1 MVEIAATYSGPDMIG
16 SLQAMKVALV
26 NLGFPD
32 YPVAL
37 ANALARR
44 VNLTFIQAARLTDPW
59 QAQIDPNIHLLVR
72 GLPRIRDP
80 RSLAAVLALLRNL
93 CNLKPDILHL
103 QDSVNPWF
111 DLIAA
116 SHDLPPMVVTVHDAT
131 RHPGENRGEWFTG
144 YLRKRLLLR
153 ARAVIVHASIQRDL
167 LCSRWEIP
175 RNRVHVVQHGEMG
188 SLYRGATTGK
198 PGEIV
203 QRNPESV
210 LFFGRVL
217 PYKGLGILI
226 DAMKIVRKTI
236 PDAKLI
242 IAGRGGQ
249 IARSP
254 LVDLEQTWVEII
266 DRFIPHAEV
275 VGLFSRAGMAVL
287 PYVEASQS
295 GVACLAMGLG
305 TPVIASAIGGLE
317 ELIVDGVNG
326 ILVPPADATALAL
339 AIMSLMRDE
348 NLPRRLSSAAS
359 MRSQSDLAWSSIAD
373 ETVRLYKHALEVQ

>member
-1 MVEIAATYSGPDMIG
+1 MG
-16 SLQAMKVALV
+16 SLQVMNVTLV

-44 VNLTFIQAARLTDPW
+44 VNLTFIQPARLTDPW
-59 QAQIDPNIHLLVR
+59 QAQIDPDIHLIVR
-72 GLPRIRDP
+72 DLPRIRDP
-80 RSLAAVLALLRNL
+80 RSIVAVLALLRIIR
-93 CNLKPDILHL
+93 NLKSDILHL

-116 SHDLPPMVVTVHDAT
+116 SRDLPPMVITVHDAT

-144 YLRKRLLLR
+144 QLRKRLLLR
-153 ARAVIVHASIQRDL
+153 ARAVIVHASTQRDL
-167 LCSRWEIP
+167 LCSRWGI
-175 RNRVHVVQHGEMG
+175 RRDRVHVVQHGEMG
-188 SLYRGATTGK
+188 SLYRRATTGH

-226 DAMKIVRKTI
+226 DAMKIVRESI
-236 PDAKLI
+236 PHARLI

-249 IARSP
+249 AAGSP
-254 LVDLEQTWVEII
+254 LVGKEKTWIEII
-266 DRFIPHAEV
+266 DRFIPQAEV

-295 GVACLAMGLG
+295 GVASLAMGLG

-317 ELIVDGVNG
+317 ELIMDGVDG
-326 ILVPPADATALAL
+326 ILVPPNDPAALAL
-339 AIMSLMRDE
+339 AIMRLMRDE
-348 NLPRRLSSAAS
+348 NLPQRLSSAAL
-359 MRSQSDLAWSSIAD
+359 MRSHSDLAWSSIAD
-373 ETVRLYKHALEVQ
+373 ETVRLYHHALDLK

>member
-1 MVEIAATYSGPDMIG
+1 VVEITATYSSPDMIG
-16 SLQAMKVALV
+16 SLQAMNVTLV

-111 DLIAA
+111 DLVAA

-167 LCSRWEIP
+167 LCSRWGIP
-175 RNRVHVVQHGEMG
+175 RDRVHVVQHGEMG
-188 SLYRGATTGK
+188 SLYRAATTGK

-249 IARSP
+249 VARSP
-254 LVDLEQTWVEII
+254 LVDPEQTWVEII

-295 GVACLAMGLG
+295 GVASLAMGLG
-305 TPVIASAIGGLE
+305 TPVIASAIGGLQ
-317 ELIVDGVNG
+317 ELIVDGVDG
-326 ILVPPADATALAL
+326 ILVPPEDATALAL
-339 AIMSLMRDE
+339 ATMSLMRDE

-373 ETVRLYKHALEVQ
+373 ETVRLYKHALDVQ

>member
-1 MVEIAATYSGPDMIG
+1 VEIAATSSSPDMVG
-16 SLQAMKVALV
+16 SPRAMNVTLV

-44 VNLTFIQAARLTDPW
+44 VNLTFIQAERMTDPW
-59 QAQIDPNIHLLVR
+59 RAQIDPNIHLLVR
-72 GLPRIRDP
+72 DLPRIRDP
-80 RSLAAVLALLRNL
+80 RSLAEVSALLRTL
-93 CNLKPDILHL
+93 CKLKPQILHL

-111 DLIAA
+111 DLLAA
-116 SHDLPPMVVTVHDAT
+116 SHDLPPMIVTVHDAT
-131 RHPGENRGEWFTG
+131 RHPGENRGEWLTG

-167 LCSRWEIP
+167 LSSKWGIP
-175 RNRVHVVQHGEMG
+175 RDRIHVVQHGEMG

-203 QRNPESV
+203 QREPESV

-226 DAMKIVRKTI
+226 EAMKIVRKTI
-236 PDAKLI
+236 PDAKLV

-249 IARSP
+249 IARST
-254 LVDLEQTWVEII
+254 LVDSDQSWVEII
-266 DRFIPHAEV
+266 DRFISHAEV

-295 GVACLAMGLG
+295 GVASLAIGLG

-317 ELIVDGVNG
+317 ELIANGTDG
-326 ILVPPADATALAL
+326 ILVPPGDPVALAKS
-339 AIMSLMRDE
+339 IIGLMRDG
-348 NLPRRLSSAAS
+348 NLSRRLAGNALI
-359 MRSQSDLAWSSIAD
+359 RSQNDLAWDSIAE
-373 ETVRLYKHALEVQ
+373 ETVSLYRHALDHR

>member
-1 MVEIAATYSGPDMIG
+1 MNVT
-16 SLQAMKVALV
+16 LV

-93 CNLKPDILHL
+93 CDLRPDILHL

-111 DLIAA
+111 DLVAA
-116 SHDLPPMVVTVHDAT
+116 ARDLPPMVVTVHDAT

-167 LCSRWEIP
+167 LCSRWGIP
-175 RNRVHVVQHGEMG
+175 RDRVHVVQHGEMG
-188 SLYRGATTGK
+188 SLYRGATSRK
-198 PGEIV
+198 PGGIV
-203 QRNPESV
+203 QRDPESV

-236 PDAKLI
+236 PNAKLI

-254 LVDLEQTWVEII
+254 LADPEQTWVEII
-266 DRFIPHAEV
+266 DRFIPHTEV

-295 GVACLAMGLG
+295 GVASLAMGLG

-317 ELIVDGVNG
+317 ELIVDGVDG
-326 ILVPPADATALAL
+326 ILVPPEDPAALAL

-348 NLPRRLSSAAS
+348 NLPQRLSSAAS

-373 ETVRLYKHALEVQ
+373 ETVRLYKHALDVQ

>member
-1 MVEIAATYSGPDMIG
+1 MNVT
-16 SLQAMKVALV
+16 LV

-32 YPVAL
+32 YPIAL

-44 VNLTFIQAARLTDPW
+44 VNLTFVQTARLTDPW
-59 QAQIDPNIHLLVR
+59 QEQIDPDIHLIVR

-80 RSLAAVLALLRNL
+80 RSLAAVLALLRDL
-93 CNLKPDILHL
+93 YNLKPDVLHL

-111 DLIAA
+111 DLVAA

-131 RHPGENRGEWFTG
+131 RHPGENRGEWVTG

-167 LCSRWEIP
+167 LCSRWGIP
-175 RNRVHVVQHGEMG
+175 RDRVHVVQHGEMG

-203 QRNPESV
+203 RRDPKSV

-226 DAMKIVRKTI
+226 DAMKIVTKTI

-249 IARSP
+249 IARSS
-254 LVDLEQTWVEII
+254 LVDLEQTCVEII
-266 DRFIPHAEV
+266 DRFIPHGEV

-295 GVACLAMGLG
+295 GVASLAMGLG

-317 ELIVDGVNG
+317 ELIMDGVDG
-326 ILVPPADATALAL
+326 ILVPPNDPAAL
-339 AIMSLMRDE
+339 AIAILSLMRDG
-348 NLPRRLSSAAS
+348 NLGRSLSSSAS
-359 MRSQSDLAWSSIAD
+359 MRSHSDLAWSSIAD
-373 ETVRLYKHALEVQ
+373 ETVRLYQHALDVN

>member
-1 MVEIAATYSGPDMIG
+1 MNVT
-16 SLQAMKVALV
+16 LV

-44 VNLTFIQAARLTDPW
+44 VNLTFVQAARLTDPW
-59 QAQIDPNIHLLVR
+59 QAQIDPNIHLMVR

-80 RSLAAVLALLRNL
+80 RSLAAVFALLRTL

-116 SHDLPPMVVTVHDAT
+116 SHDLPPLVVTVHDAT

-153 ARAVIVHASIQRDL
+153 AQVVIVHASIQRDL
-167 LCSRWEIP
+167 LCSTWGIP
-175 RNRVHVVQHGEMG
+175 RDRVHLVQHGEMG
-188 SLYRGATTGK
+188 SLYRGATTGT

-226 DAMKIVRKTI
+226 HAMKIVRETI
-236 PDAKLI
+236 PSAKLI
-242 IAGRGGQ
+242 IAGRGGKN
-249 IARSP
+249 ASSP
-254 LVDLEQTWVEII
+254 MVDGEQPWVEII
-266 DRFIPHAEV
+266 DRFITRQEV

-295 GVACLAMGLG
+295 GVASLAMGLG

-317 ELIVDGVNG
+317 ELIVDGVDG
-326 ILVPPADATALAL
+326 ILVPPKNPAALAL
-339 AIMSLMRDE
+339 AIVNLMRDE
-348 NLPRRLSSAAS
+348 SLARRLSSAALL
-359 MRSQSDLAWSSIAD
+359 RSESDLAWSSIAD
-373 ETVRLYKHALEVQ
+373 ETVKLYRKALDIQ